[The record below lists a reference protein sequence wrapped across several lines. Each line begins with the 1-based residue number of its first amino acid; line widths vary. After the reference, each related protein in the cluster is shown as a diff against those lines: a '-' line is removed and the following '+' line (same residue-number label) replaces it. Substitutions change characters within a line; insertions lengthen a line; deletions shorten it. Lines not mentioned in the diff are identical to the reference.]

1 MLDPKRI
8 GEFIAKLRKDKDL
21 TQSALA
27 DILFV
32 THQAVSKWENGI
44 ALPDLEVLVAMRKLF
59 GVSVD
64 NILDG
69 GMAVGGSL
77 DNSENVEEKPAAAGE
92 DEIIV
97 YDSQVFGSQVSATK
111 CTIMGEAYFSSDVN
125 AYTLDVVG
133 KGTFKETVRADRF
146 IVTGNAILQ
155 NELHADDILIRGM
168 FSSSSCV
175 FSDNLDSSGM
185 STIGGEVKSDSFR
198 NTGMLTIGGGVVTD
212 SFYNSGM
219 VTLGG
224 EVVSD
229 SFENSGMVTV
239 GDQVTTDSIS
249 NHGVLSVGSTLT
261 ADFADLAGAFNIA
274 DRITADRIT
283 ITLSDTDCSAGS
295 IKADTINVIN
305 SIGGA
310 CRFLKAQTIEADMAE
325 LVNVKARQVII
336 NNGTIGSGCHIERLE
351 CGQNVKIESS
361 SCIAEIV
368 RI

>member
-27 DILFV
+27 DMLFV

-69 GMAVGGSL
+69 GLAGHINPVNTEGIS
-77 DNSENVEEKPAAAGE
+77 SAASE

-97 YDSQVFGSQVSATK
+97 YDSQVFDSQVSATK
-111 CTIMGEAYFSSDVN
+111 CTIMGEAYFSCDVN
-125 AYTLDVVG
+125 ADILDVVG

-146 IVTGNAILQ
+146 IITGNAILQ
-155 NELHADDILIRGM
+155 KELHADDLAIRGM

-185 STIGGEVKSDSFR
+185 STIGGEVKSDSFK
-198 NTGMLTIGGGVVTD
+198 NTGMLTIGGGVTTD

-219 VTLGG
+219 LTLGG

-229 SFENSGMVTV
+229 SFENSGMVTI
-239 GDQVTTDSIS
+239 GDQITTDSIS
-249 NHGVLSVGSTLT
+249 NQGALSIGSTLT
-261 ADFADLAGAFNIA
+261 ADIADLAGSFNIG

-295 IKADTINVIN
+295 IKADTIYITN
-305 SIGGA
+305 SIGVAG
-310 CRFLKAQTIEADMAE
+310 RFLKVRTIEADQAE
-325 LVNVKARQVII
+325 LVNVKVSLVNIK
-336 NNGTIGSGCHIERLE
+336 NGTIGSGCHIERLE
-351 CGQNVKIESS
+351 CGEDVKIDTA